1 MAFRKVGSLPFACLM
16 ERLQELASGER
27 RESLSR
33 PGIC

>member
-1 MAFRKVGSLPFACLM
+1 MAFPKAGSSPFACLM

-27 RESLSR
+27 RENR